1 MTLILLDERVD
12 HGPIL
17 AQREFT
23 MTSDYNYD
31 KLCRALASLGAET
44 LIDVLPKFIKGEIR
58 PTPQNHAE
66 ATYTKKFTVDDAFVD
81 FEDLK
86 NAIEGQSLEKAR
98 EIERKIMALNP
109 EPGVWTITK
118 EALFGLP
125 KEKRVKLLESVVED
139 ERLILKKVQVE
150 GKTPLRINSKS

>member
-1 MTLILLDERVD
+1 M
-12 HGPIL
+12 
-17 AQREFT
+17 
-23 MTSDYNYD
+23 
-31 KLCRALASLGAET
+31 
-44 LIDVLPKFIKGEIR
+44 PKFIKGEIR